1 MKVRMMKGKD
11 DEGAAA
17 DVMETPKSQIVWA
30 NTTESH
36 FVSYVVWNTTLD
48 SDLLT
53 IGVHVSDV

>member
-53 IGVHVSDV
+53 